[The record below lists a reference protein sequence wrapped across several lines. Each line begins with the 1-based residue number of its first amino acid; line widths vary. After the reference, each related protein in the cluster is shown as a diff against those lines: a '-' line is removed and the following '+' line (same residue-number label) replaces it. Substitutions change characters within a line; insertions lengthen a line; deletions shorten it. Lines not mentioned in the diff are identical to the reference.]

1 MENGYYFSV
10 DFMILLL
17 LSYILINAML
27 HCSRQLLKIRTKP
40 WDQKTIKARF
50 LKCFKEAISVDI
62 CWKVSLKL
70 HQLKRSK
77 KTYSLYQVLLGKM
90 RMVN

>member
-40 WDQKTIKARF
+40 WDQKTIKKDF
-50 LKCFKEAISVDI
+50 
-62 CWKVSLKL
+62 
-70 HQLKRSK
+70 
-77 KTYSLYQVLLGKM
+77 
-90 RMVN
+90 